1 MLIHLF
7 QGEAFFA
14 CASDDGDALKAL
26 IPLAFDFPSPA
37 QHWCLFPLHEAK
49 TKGKHFITFFCVPL
63 MFCDVFYHE
72 WGLRRGKELFRESTE
87 CEADAMFLILPF
99 LNGIT
104 FLFRSKL
111 VYRNFLFSF
120 LVRLKLNNS
129 ETFLPDSFLIFFG
142 MFVNICITSGSLKNT
157 FSKLDGS
164 SASHVAKG
172 KRDLR
177 GRFPPFR

>member
-72 WGLRRGKELFRESTE
+72 RGLRRGKELFRESTE

-111 VYRNFLFSF
+111 VYRFFIFLSRSTEAEQLGDFSSGF
-120 LVRLKLNNS
+120 IFNLLWNVRKHLYH
-129 ETFLPDSFLIFFG
+129 FGIFKKHLF
-142 MFVNICITSGSLKNT
+142 
-157 FSKLDGS
+157 
-164 SASHVAKG
+164 
-172 KRDLR
+172 
-177 GRFPPFR
+177 